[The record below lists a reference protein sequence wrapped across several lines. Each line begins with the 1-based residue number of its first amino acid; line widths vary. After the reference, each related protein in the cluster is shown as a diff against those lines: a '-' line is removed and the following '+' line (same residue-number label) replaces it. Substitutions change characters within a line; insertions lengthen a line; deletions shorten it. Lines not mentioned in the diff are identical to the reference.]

1 MVGAEMSKTDEPE
14 KQKRGEKLE
23 RTKVRLEGAPALLGA
38 GY

>member
-14 KQKRGEKLE
+14 KQRRGKKLG
-23 RTKVRLEGAPALLGA
+23 RAKVRLEGAPALLGA